1 MFVVF
6 LLFGRVPSHEELMI
20 TKREG
25 WHKLELT
32 TRLQGIEG
40 SKRAM
45 KLNSSLH
52 ERNFMST
59 WKGVEGIDNGGSNT
73 NIEEIVNAS
82 TYEEDK

>member
-6 LLFGRVPSHEELMI
+6 LSFGRVRSHEELMI

-32 TRLQGIEG
+32 TRLKSIES

-45 KLNSSLH
+45 KLNSSLL

-59 WKGVEGIDNGGSNT
+59 
-73 NIEEIVNAS
+73 
-82 TYEEDK
+82 